1 MIKKYIP
8 NKCYK
13 TIFDIDFDNLKENGI
28 HGLLFDIDNT
38 ILPYGILDP
47 EEKHINFINLLKEK
61 GFKVCLISNNN
72 SKRVDRVGRV
82 FNVPGVSRAFKPK
95 KRGYLKAAKLLNID
109 FSNLAMIG
117 DQMLTDIK
125 GANNTG
131 IYSILVKTIVLKNQK
146 WYTKINRIREKSIL
160 KKIKK
165 IDNDKYNSLMEEV
178 YNSGR

>member
-1 MIKKYIP
+1 MF
-8 NKCYK
+8 NS
-13 TIFDIDFDNLKENGI
+13 
-28 HGLLFDIDNT
+28 
-38 ILPYGILDP
+38 
-47 EEKHINFINLLKEK
+47 KH
-61 GFKVCLISNNN
+61 FKVCLISNNN